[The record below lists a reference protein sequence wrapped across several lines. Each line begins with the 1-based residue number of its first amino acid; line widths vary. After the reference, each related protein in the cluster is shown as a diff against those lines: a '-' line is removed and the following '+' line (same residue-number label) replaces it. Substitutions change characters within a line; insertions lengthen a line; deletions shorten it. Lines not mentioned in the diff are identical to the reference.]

1 MVLFL
6 TEYFR
11 LNGLGHLR
19 RCIAFS
25 ELFESK
31 GIKKQILVNT
41 DHEDAD
47 VFHTDIKQQNWLV
60 HKQLETKYDA
70 IIIDSYRAQAADY
83 EHFKQYT
90 NHLVAID
97 DDNRIEYPSGCI
109 IYNGGLGGLIYQY
122 DPNRF
127 KKILAGPE
135 YALLRKEF
143 RENREEKKI
152 NQNLERI
159 LITMGGSDPLHL
171 TSKLIQFYH
180 AEFPS
185 SQLDVIIGPGFT
197 DFKEE
202 EFIHVPTL
210 KIYKNLD
217 ARSMC
222 DLMIKVDLCITA
234 GGQTIY
240 ELGKLG
246 IPFIVIQTAEN
257 QLGNISGLVKSGVIE
272 SFINPSMGDFLK
284 SLSQL
289 NQKLADVAI
298 RQNMSTKL
306 KTIFQ
311 NKSLDIVGSIL
322 N

>member
-1 MVLFL
+1 VVLFL

-25 ELFESK
+25 ELFERK
-31 GIKKQILVNT
+31 GIKTQILVNT

-47 VFHTDIKQQNWLV
+47 LFHTDINKQNWLV
-60 HKQLETKYDA
+60 HKQLDTRYDA
-70 IIIDSYRAQAADY
+70 IIIDSYRAEAAHY

-127 KKILAGPE
+127 KKILVGPD
-135 YALLRKEF
+135 YALLRREF

-159 LITMGGSDPLHL
+159 LITMGGSDPFHL

-180 AEFPS
+180 AEFPA

-202 EFIHVPTL
+202 EFHHIPNL
-210 KIYKNLD
+210 KVYKNLD
-217 ARSMC
+217 ASSMC
-222 DLMIKVDLCITA
+222 DLMLQVDLCITA

-240 ELGKLG
+240 ELGRLG

-257 QLGNISGLVKSGVIE
+257 QIGNISGLVKSGVIE
-272 SFINPSMGDFLK
+272 SYINPSIGDFLT
-284 SLSQL
+284 SLCQL
-289 NQKLADVAI
+289 NQKMANVSV
-298 RQNMSTKL
+298 RQNMNTKL
-306 KTIFQ
+306 KSIFQ
-311 NKSLDIVGSIL
+311 IKSLDIVGSIL

>member
-11 LNGLGHLR
+11 SNGLGHLR

-25 ELFESK
+25 ELFESE
-31 GIKKQILVNT
+31 GIKTKILVNT
-41 DHEDAD
+41 DHEDAEI
-47 VFHTDIKQQNWLV
+47 FQSELNQQNWLV
-60 HKQLETKYDA
+60 QNQLETWYDA
-70 IIIDSYRAQAADY
+70 IIIDSYRAEAADY

-90 NHLVAID
+90 HHLVAID
-97 DDNRIEYPSGCI
+97 DDKRIEYPSGCI
-109 IYNGGLGGLIYQY
+109 IYNGGLGGLVYQY
-122 DPNRF
+122 DPNRY
-127 KKILAGPE
+127 KKILVGPE

-143 RENREEKKI
+143 RENRIEKKI
-152 NQNLERI
+152 NQNIDRI

-180 AEFPS
+180 SEFPS
-185 SQLDVIIGPGFT
+185 SELDVIVGPGFT
-197 DFKEE
+197 EFTEE
-202 EFIHVPTL
+202 EFHQFPYL
-210 KIYKNLD
+210 KIYRNLD

-222 DLMIKVDLCITA
+222 ELMLQVDLCITA

-257 QLGNISGLVKSGVIE
+257 QTGNISGLVKSGVIE
-272 SFINPSMGDFLK
+272 SYIEPSRGDFLTN
-284 SLSQL
+284 LSQL
-289 NQKLADVAI
+289 NQKLTNVSV

-311 NKSLDIVGSIL
+311 IKSFDIVGSIL

>member
-31 GIKKQILVNT
+31 GIKTQILVNT
-41 DHEDAD
+41 DHGDAEIFNSD
-47 VFHTDIKQQNWLV
+47 LKQQNWLV
-60 HKQLETKYDA
+60 QNQLETRYEA
-70 IIIDSYRAQAADY
+70 IIIDSYRAQSIDY

-97 DDNRIEYPSGCI
+97 DDKRIEYPSGSI
-109 IYNGGLGGLIYQY
+109 IYNGGLGGLVYQY
-122 DPNRF
+122 EVNRY
-127 KKILAGPE
+127 KKILVGPE
-135 YALLRKEF
+135 FALLRQEF
-143 RENREEKKI
+143 RENRVEKKI
-152 NQNLERI
+152 NQNIERI

-171 TSKLIQFYH
+171 TSKMIPFYH
-180 AEFPS
+180 SEFPS
-185 SQLDVIIGPGFT
+185 SQLDVIIGPGFS

-202 EFIHVPTL
+202 EFHHCPYLTF
-210 KIYKNLD
+210 YRNLD

-222 DLMIKVDLCITA
+222 ELMLRVDLCITA

-257 QLGNISGLVKSGVIE
+257 QKGNISGLIKSGVIE
-272 SFINPSMGDFLK
+272 SYVDPSKGDFFV

-289 NQKLADVAI
+289 SQKLAIVSA
-298 RQNMSTKL
+298 RQKMSTEL
-306 KTIFQ
+306 KMIFQ
-311 NKSLDIVGSIL
+311 IKSLDIVGSIL